1 MTAFVGTVALT
12 ERNLLRMRR
21 NPSSVAG
28 AIVFPLLFLG
38 LFHTV
43 LNRTM
48 SALGIDYAQYLP
60 PAVVAQ
66 AMFFAAMSSAFYL
79 TDDRTSGLFD
89 RYRSLP
95 IGRATP
101 LVARACADLA
111 RASVSL
117 GVVMAASFGIG
128 FRFEAGALAGVGF
141 VLQALGFAVV
151 LILGCGL
158 VGLTA
163 RDASAAV
170 AAVQM
175 PYLPLL
181 MLSSAFV
188 PVSSFPDWME
198 PVVRNSPVTA
208 VVDSLRVL
216 GAGGPTA
223 SKVLVSAA
231 WCVGLSALFV
241 LVGARKVAS
250 VGRVPGGGS

>member
-1 MTAFVGTVALT
+1 MNALAGTVALT
-12 ERNLLRMRR
+12 GRNVLRMRR
-21 NPSSVAG
+21 NPATVTG

-43 LNRTM
+43 LDRTM
-48 SALGIDYAQYLP
+48 SAMGFDYAQYLP

-66 AMFFAAMSSAFYL
+66 AMFFAAMSSAFFL
-79 TDDRTSGLFD
+79 TDDRASGLFG

-95 IGRATP
+95 IGRASP
-101 LVARACADLA
+101 LVARAAADLT

-117 GVVMAASFGIG
+117 VVVLIASFGIG
-128 FRFEAGALAGVGF
+128 FRFEAGPLAAVGF
-141 VLQALGFAVV
+141 VVVALGFALV

-158 VGLTA
+158 VGLHA
-163 RDASAAV
+163 RDGAAAV

-198 PVVRNSPVTA
+198 PVVRNSPVSA
-208 VVDSLRVL
+208 VVDALRVL
-216 GAGGPTA
+216 GGGGPTG
-223 SKVLVSAA
+223 SKVLVATV
-231 WCVGLSALFV
+231 WCVGLAALFV
-241 LVGARKVAS
+241 VLGAR
-250 VGRVPGGGS
+250 RVRSGLA